1 MFDLDR
7 LNSITEKII
16 GAAYIVSNTLG
27 SGFLEKVYENAMF
40 LEIVKSNFSVIKQ
53 QPLPVFYDNQIVG
66 EYFADL
72 VVEDEIIVEIKA
84 IKELNEVHQAQLM
97 NYLVACN
104 RRCGLLI
111 NFGKP
116 RVEIKRMMNGY

>member
-1 MFDLDR
+1 LEE

-16 GAAYIVSNTLG
+16 GAAYAVSNTLG

-40 LEIVKSNFSVIKQ
+40 LEILKSNLSVLKQ
-53 QPLPVFYDNQIVG
+53 YPLHVYYEDQIVG

-72 VVEDEIIVEIKA
+72 IVEDQVIVEIKA
-84 IKELNEVHQAQLM
+84 IRELNEIHQAQLM
-97 NYLVACN
+97 NYLTACN
-104 RRCGLLI
+104 KRCGLLI

-116 RVEIKRMMNGY
+116 RIEIKRILNGF

>member
-1 MFDLDR
+1 MDE
-7 LNSITEKII
+7 LNLITEKII

-40 LEIVKSNFSVIKQ
+40 LEVSKYNFRVTKQ
-53 QPLPVFYDNQIVG
+53 QPLNVLYDSQIVG

-72 VVEDEIIVEIKA
+72 IVEDEIIVEIKA
-84 IKELNEVHQAQLM
+84 IRELNEIHQAQLM

-104 RRCGLLI
+104 KRCGLLI

-116 RVEIKRMMNGY
+116 RIEIKRILNGY

>member
-1 MFDLDR
+1 MIE
-7 LNSITEKII
+7 LNLITEKII
-16 GAAYIVSNTLG
+16 GAAYTVSNTLG
-27 SGFLEKVYENAMF
+27 AKFLEKVYENAMF
-40 LEIVKSNFSVIKQ
+40 LEISKMNLNVVKQ
-53 QPLPVFYDNQIVG
+53 QSLNVLYDEQIVG

-72 VVEDEIIVEIKA
+72 IVENQVIVEIKA
-84 IKELNEVHQAQLM
+84 IRELTEIHQAQLM

-116 RVEIKRMMNGY
+116 RIEIKRMLNGY

>member
-1 MFDLDR
+1 LDE

-16 GAAYIVSNTLG
+16 GAAYTVSNTLG
-27 SGFLEKVYENAMF
+27 CGFLEKVYENAMF
-40 LEIVKSNFSVIKQ
+40 LELSKCGFSVIKQ
-53 QPLPVFYDNQIVG
+53 QPLPVFYDNHVVG

-72 VVEDEIIVEIKA
+72 IVEEEVIVEIKA
-84 IKELNEVHQAQLM
+84 IKDLNEIHQAQLM
-97 NYLVACN
+97 NYLTACN

-116 RVEIKRMMNGY
+116 RVEIKRILNGY

>member
-1 MFDLDR
+1 MDE

-16 GAAYIVSNTLG
+16 GAAYTVSNTLG
-27 SGFLEKVYENAMF
+27 CGFLEKVYENAMF
-40 LEIVKSNFSVIKQ
+40 LELSKCGFSVIKQ
-53 QPLPVFYDNQIVG
+53 QPLPVFYDNQVVG

-72 VVEDEIIVEIKA
+72 MAEEEVIVEIKA
-84 IKELNEVHQAQLM
+84 IKDLNEIHQAQLM
-97 NYLVACN
+97 NYLTACN

-116 RVEIKRMMNGY
+116 RVEIKRILNGY

>member
-1 MFDLDR
+1 MEE

-16 GAAYIVSNTLG
+16 GAAYAVSNTLG

-40 LEIVKSNFSVIKQ
+40 LEILKSNLSVLKQ
-53 QPLPVFYDNQIVG
+53 YPLNVYYEDQIVG

-72 VVEDEIIVEIKA
+72 IVEDQVIVEIKA
-84 IKELNEVHQAQLM
+84 IRELNEIHQAQLM
-97 NYLVACN
+97 NYLAACN
-104 RRCGLLI
+104 KRCGLLI

-116 RVEIKRMMNGY
+116 RIEIKRILNGF

>member
-1 MFDLDR
+1 LSKLEE

-16 GAAYIVSNTLG
+16 GAAYTVSNTLG

-40 LEIVKSNFSVIKQ
+40 LEIVKSNLSVLKQ
-53 QPLPVFYDNQIVG
+53 YPLHVFYDDQIVG

-72 VVEDEIIVEIKA
+72 MIEEEIIVEIKA
-84 IKELNEVHQAQLM
+84 IKELNEIHQAQLM

-104 RRCGLLI
+104 KRCGLLI

-116 RVEIKRMMNGY
+116 RVEIKRMLNGY